1 MIKKL
6 YESYA
11 TGKLSE
17 SRFDMLIADYERE
30 QAEINEL
37 IASENERLAAYEE
50 DTGKINDF
58 LALTK
63 KYTDFTQ
70 LTPQLIYEFIDR
82 IEVHKPEKVDGE
94 RTQEVEIFLKYIGKF
109 EVPLPDPTPEENAE
123 AEKIRRRRANG
134 RERKTSSPAGS
145 GSLKRN
151 RKHLNY
157 LPRGI
162 NSIPRGLRIGA
173 KSDVF
178 FVYAVLFPPRRSR
191 GQKEGIT
198 I

>member
-1 MIKKL
+1 M
-6 YESYA
+6 
-11 TGKLSE
+11 
-17 SRFDMLIADYERE
+17 
-30 QAEINEL
+30 

-58 LALTK
+58 LALTR

-109 EVPLPDPTPEENAE
+109 EVPLPDPTPEEIAE

-134 RERKTSSPAGS
+134 RERARRLREKKKAAKQAGQQEAEAS
-145 GSLKRN
+145 
-151 RKHLNY
+151 
-157 LPRGI
+157 
-162 NSIPRGLRIGA
+162 
-173 KSDVF
+173 
-178 FVYAVLFPPRRSR
+178 
-191 GQKEGIT
+191 KET
-198 I
+198 ENT